1 MEKWKC
7 VVGLERDKEELKM
20 VAICQGKDHECFLLG
35 KVNEESRGQET
46 GSVTD
51 EVKLPAGNLY

>member
-1 MEKWKC
+1 M
-7 VVGLERDKEELKM
+7 VGLERDKEELKT
-20 VAICQGKDHECFLLG
+20 VGICQGKDYECFLLG
-35 KVNEESRGQET
+35 KVNEESRGQKT

>member
-20 VAICQGKDHECFLLG
+20 VAICRGKDHECFLLG
-35 KVNEESRGQET
+35 KVNEESRGQ
-46 GSVTD
+46 
-51 EVKLPAGNLY
+51 